1 MNMALSADI
10 EETLWKAAVRG
21 LRHRFRQNVIPRTQ
35 ARAYL
40 TQLRHEVNAVLK
52 AGSGSH
58 FLAAAELV
66 EYLRQ
71 HKYGIGPGH
80 GLLTA
85 SLLAYALGIHAVDP
99 IRFGLIFE
107 LFYRT
112 GGVPRFS
119 LNVCPDGYAAAKNYL
134 CDKYGA
140 ARIAWDGYGVFSSL
154 LVSICP
160 LANCMKI
167 IGRRSDFPV
176 VDWGR
181 HSNLSFIQ
189 LCIQIV
195 PSLLLGRISRT
206 WWKVR
211 DAYGEDMKHID
222 TRFED
227 YVLGAEVWIDGSGLA
242 DLHAEMTELGVRA
255 EPFIRFGVIR
265 NIDEAVLA
273 FYLGYTKSCEHT
285 DLLINRY
292 LSDRESLPW
301 DGEAES
307 WQRKFLGETCGL
319 LVYQEQIIR
328 MLSAF
333 GGLSLADAIETRRKL
348 NSGDGEYIRT
358 CRAAF
363 VDHATT
369 QGHSAGFSGE
379 FFDFMCYRNQ
389 YCFPKAGLIG
399 PTLLLY
405 QAVTLK
411 GMWETD
417 WQGSLC

>member
-1 MNMALSADI
+1 MSKAISHDVA
-10 EETLWKAAVRG
+10 EALWKAAVRG
-21 LRHRFRQNVIPRTQ
+21 LRYRFRQNELPRTQ
-35 ARAYL
+35 ARLYL
-40 TQLRHEVNAVLK
+40 TRLRHEVSAVLK

-66 EYLRQ
+66 EHLRQ
-71 HKYGIGPGH
+71 HKYGVGPGQ
-80 GLLTA
+80 GAVSA

-107 LFYRT
+107 LFHRA
-112 GGVPRFS
+112 GGVPGFS
-119 LNVCPDGYAAAKNYL
+119 LSVCPDGYAAAKNYL
-134 CDKYGA
+134 CEKYGA
-140 ARIAWDGYGVFSSL
+140 ARIAWDGYGAFSSL

-181 HSNLSFIQ
+181 HSNLCFIQ
-189 LCIQIV
+189 LRIQIV

-211 DAYGEDMKHID
+211 DAYGEDFQHLD
-222 TRFED
+222 TRFEG
-227 YVLGAEVWIDGSGLA
+227 YILGAEVWIDGSGLT

-265 NIDEAVLA
+265 DIDEAVLA
-273 FYLGYTKSCEHT
+273 FYLGTNRSYEHS

-292 LSDRESLPW
+292 LSDRDSLPCE
-301 DGEAES
+301 GEAES
-307 WQRKFLGETCGL
+307 WQRTILGETGGL

-328 MLSAF
+328 MLTLF
-333 GGLSLADAIETRRKL
+333 GGLSMADAVEMQRKL
-348 NSGDGEYIRT
+348 NRGDGEYTRT

-363 VDHATT
+363 IAHATI

-379 FFDFMCYRNQ
+379 LFDFMCYRNQ
-389 YCFPKAGLIG
+389 YAFPKSGLVW
-399 PTLLLY
+399 PMLLLN

-411 GMWETD
+411 RMWETA
-417 WQGSLC
+417 WQASLC

>member
-1 MNMALSADI
+1 MA
-10 EETLWKAAVRG
+10 ETLWKAAVHG
-21 LRHRFRQNVIPRTQ
+21 LRHRFRQNELPRTQ
-35 ARAYL
+35 ARVYL
-40 TQLRHEVNAVLK
+40 TRLRHEVSAVLK

-71 HKYGIGPGH
+71 HRYGVGPGQ
-80 GLLTA
+80 GSASA

-107 LFYRT
+107 LFHRA
-112 GGVPRFS
+112 GGIPCFS
-119 LNVCPDGYAAAKNYL
+119 LSVCPDGYAEAKNYL
-134 CDKYGA
+134 CEKYGA
-140 ARIAWDGYGVFSSL
+140 ARMAWDGYGAFSSL

-181 HSNLSFIQ
+181 HSNLCFIQ
-189 LCIQIV
+189 LRIQIV
-195 PSLLLGRISRT
+195 PSLLLGRVSRT

-211 DAYGEDMKHID
+211 DAYGDDIKQID

-227 YVLGAEVWIDGSGLA
+227 YVLDAEVWIDGSGLT

-265 NIDEAVLA
+265 DIDEAVLA
-273 FYLGYTKSCEHT
+273 FYLGTNRSYEHS

-301 DGEAES
+301 ESEAES
-307 WQRKFLGETCGL
+307 WQRTILGETGGL

-328 MLSAF
+328 MLSFF
-333 GGLSLADAIETRRKL
+333 GGLSMADAVETQRKL
-348 NSGDGEYIRT
+348 NRGNGEYTRT
-358 CRAAF
+358 CRTEF
-363 VDHATT
+363 IDHATA
-369 QGHSAGFSGE
+369 QGHTAGFSGKL
-379 FFDFMCYRNQ
+379 FDFICYRNT
-389 YCFPKAGLIG
+389 YCFPKAGLVG

-411 GMWETD
+411 GMWEAD
-417 WQGSLC
+417 WRESLC